1 VSTSPNRLNEPISI
15 LPTITQEP
23 INYSCIQI
31 KEEPKQEYEMDRE
44 DLINET
50 KRNQKRKED
59 LMQYNCSGL
68 KRRKSSLEDN
78 VKKVCAAIKKVQNMQ

>member
-1 VSTSPNRLNEPISI
+1 
-15 LPTITQEP
+15 
-23 INYSCIQI
+23 
-31 KEEPKQEYEMDRE
+31 MDRE